1 MGRVDCFVSFYETDG
16 DRTLMLSFR
25 MDLPEYILAIGNQI
39 THEEFK
45 LGGKIAELS
54 LYGGGKNGEDTGVYV
69 RGDVIP
75 PAALDAL
82 YERFDGD
89 DKISYLE
96 LSRGD
101 SVIDYEPTA
110 K

>member
-1 MGRVDCFVSFYETDG
+1 MGRVDCYVSFHETDG

-39 THEEFK
+39 THEGFK
-45 LGGKIAELS
+45 IGGKITELAW
-54 LYGGGKNGEDTGVYV
+54 YIDGENEEATDVEV

-89 DKISYLE
+89 DRISYLE